1 MAQKANRMSV
11 ISKLRRK
18 LSYIDNRPLLY
29 NDGLRRAYSSTS
41 VCGGNLVGKTVV
53 VTGATGG
60 IGYSIAE
67 RLISEGCHVII
78 TGRNEDKLKDSILN
92 LTKIN
97 SAVVSYLIMDQ
108 ADAGNLKSGVE
119 RAFAQCTID
128 LWINCAGV
136 LKKTDRSRRFRG
148 LTAETYFEV
157 VNINLKSTA
166 LLTRLVADKM
176 VRQKNGINQI
186 INIASICGLTNHF
199 GYTPYGISKTGV
211 IEYTKRI
218 ADEYNG
224 RVLIEAV
231 APGSVVTRMGTKHFG
246 DDISGSNA
254 FTNHMAIPEEMA
266 SVVCFLAGPTGKYLN
281 GQTIVAS
288 AGERV

>member
-1 MAQKANRMSV
+1 MGV
-11 ISKLRRK
+11 ISKIRK
-18 LSYIDNRPLLY
+18 RLSYIDNSPLIY
-29 NDGLRRAYSSTS
+29 NEGLRRAYNTTS
-41 VCGGNLVGKTVV
+41 VCGGFLVGKTAV

-60 IGYSIAE
+60 IGFSIAE
-67 RLISEGCHVII
+67 RLINEGCHVII
-78 TGRNEDKLKDSILN
+78 IGRSEDKLKETTLRLSK
-92 LTKIN
+92 TN
-97 SAVVSYLIMDQ
+97 SVAVSYQIIDQ
-108 ADAGNLKSGVE
+108 ADACSLKSGVE
-119 RAFAQCTID
+119 RIFAQRMID
-128 LWINCAGV
+128 LWVNCAGIF
-136 LKKTDRSRRFRG
+136 KETDRSRRFRG
-148 LTAETYFEV
+148 LPAETYFEV
-157 VNINLKSTA
+157 VNVNLKSTA

-211 IEYTKRI
+211 IEYTKRL

-254 FTNHMAIPEEMA
+254 FTNHMAIPEETS